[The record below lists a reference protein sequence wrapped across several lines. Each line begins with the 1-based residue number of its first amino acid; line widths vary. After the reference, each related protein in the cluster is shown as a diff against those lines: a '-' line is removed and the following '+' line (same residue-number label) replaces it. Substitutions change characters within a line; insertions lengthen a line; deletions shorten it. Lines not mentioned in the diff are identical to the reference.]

1 MQPSVLDASYTQCR
15 YIERKE
21 FMYEQISCFQSLYRG
36 FRDANHGKL
45 HNPAANKFEIRLL
58 EATVVLSDQ
67 LIRHTYK
74 PDRTTRFKIYYPKER
89 DIETSS
95 FKDKVVLH
103 SLCDNVLYPVIQP
116 SFIYDNYASQIGKGR
131 EFGLERFKYFMRNY
145 FFSSKATHEAYLR
158 SSGLPPI
165 QVEQGGYADGWVLKC
180 DIKKYF
186 ANIRHDLV
194 KEKVKK
200 YISDPE
206 VLWLLDMVID
216 SLKDPGLPI
225 GFQSSSLLSLL
236 LLNDFDHMIK
246 EKLHIKYYGRYADDF
261 FLIHRDKEYLQHC
274 LRAIRRYLAAYGL
287 ELNEK
292 TQIFPLRHG
301 VDFLGFHTYITD
313 SGKIV
318 QKIRKRSKDNARR
331 KLKKFSCKLDNGEIS
346 TQKIEEFYKSW
357 RAYASGGNTRNLI
370 RKMDALYTSL
380 FYYPK
385 VGGEI
390 SVLYQTGKRHESGNN
405 SS

>member
-1 MQPSVLDASYTQCR
+1 
-15 YIERKE
+15 
-21 FMYEQISCFQSLYRG
+21 
-36 FRDANHGKL
+36 
-45 HNPAANKFEIRLL
+45 
-58 EATVVLSDQ
+58 
-67 LIRHTYK
+67 
-74 PDRTTRFKIYYPKER
+74 
-89 DIETSS
+89 
-95 FKDKVVLH
+95 
-103 SLCDNVLYPVIQP
+103 
-116 SFIYDNYASQIGKGR
+116 
-131 EFGLERFKYFMRNY
+131 
-145 FFSSKATHEAYLR
+145 
-158 SSGLPPI
+158 
-165 QVEQGGYADGWVLKC
+165 
-180 DIKKYF
+180 
-186 ANIRHDLV
+186 
-194 KEKVKK
+194 
-200 YISDPE
+200 
-206 VLWLLDMVID
+206 MV
-216 SLKDPGLPI
+216 
-225 GFQSSSLLSLL
+225 
-236 LLNDFDHMIK
+236 K

-274 LRAIRRYLAAYGL
+274 LRVIRRYLAAYGL
-287 ELNEK
+287 ELNNK

-331 KLKKFSCKLDNGEIS
+331 KLKKFRRKLDSGEIS

-370 RKMDALYTSL
+370 RKMDSLYTSL